1 MIIICIYWLNL
12 KGMLLTKNVEE
23 ENNLDIFEMIASINE
38 TIMKL
43 VNREF
48 FYFQALSNGC

>member
-1 MIIICIYWLNL
+1 
-12 KGMLLTKNVEE
+12 MLLTKNVEE